1 MRRDLKEGRSLTS
14 LIELDS
20 NIDANGGNTFL
31 YVEMQAN
38 VKITLIYGRA
48 GTGKSTALAKMIQKC
63 VISGQEFV
71 VLTATHSALNNIY
84 AIVEGYIKG
93 DPNVLKEYDL
103 RSRFRTIYSFF
114 RIDYERELVAGCVRV
129 PSYVFIDE
137 FSLINKKLFKKMLYS
152 IEAKATGNVSVVLT
166 GDMLQLN
173 AIYKQK
179 QYVSFHKLHRLC
191 HLSKKIPMLM
201 VPVIEHVHLSI
212 FGLKGMMQRANK
224 KQLTVNYRNS
234 TYVGS
239 VLNAI
244 YAKDTTFD
252 YPFVDDVN
260 ECVALINSGYVFISS
275 MYKHIQNVYDAL
287 GKVWK
292 EQRND
297 ITDIDQPITF
307 RAGLKR
313 LHLFPDIEIM
323 ITTTSKIRDNDCN
336 PVYYN
341 GEYVRWTG
349 KIDIDGS
356 LTCVNTHGATV
367 NVLKEVDESLPCKPT
382 YYPVIPR
389 SLITVHK
396 AQGQT
401 IENVIVCID
410 DVFDM
415 CMLYTAITRA
425 KNDVRFYTTKGAK
438 GRGER
443 LFDSAY
449 TTEFKQLTNLLAEMN
464 GKLIADEQD
473 DIEY

>member
-1 MRRDLKEGRSLTS
+1 
-14 LIELDS
+14 
-20 NIDANGGNTFL
+20 
-31 YVEMQAN
+31 MQAN
-38 VKITLIYGRA
+38 VKLTIIYGRA
-48 GTGKSTALAKMIQKC
+48 GTGKSTTLAKMIQKC
-63 VISGQEFV
+63 VISEQEFV

-84 AIVEGYIKG
+84 AIVESYVKG

-103 RSRFRTIYSFF
+103 RSRFRTIYSYF

-152 IEAKATGNVSVVLT
+152 IESKATGNVNVVLT

-212 FGLKGMMQRANK
+212 FGLKGMMQRATK
-224 KQLTVNYRNS
+224 KQLVVNYRNS
-234 TYVGS
+234 TYVAS
-239 VLNAI
+239 VLNNI
-244 YAKDTTFD
+244 YARDTTFD

-260 ECVALINSGYVFISS
+260 ECVALINGGYVFISS

-292 EQRND
+292 EQRDNVVD
-297 ITDIDQPITF
+297 FEQAITF

-313 LHLFPDIEIM
+313 LHLFPDIEVM
-323 ITTTSKIRDNDCN
+323 ITTTSKFKDSDGN

-349 KIDIDGS
+349 RLGADDS
-356 LTCVNTHGATV
+356 LTCVNEHGITV

-389 SLITVHK
+389 ALITVHK

-401 IENVIVCID
+401 IDNVIVCID

-425 KNDVRFYTTKGAK
+425 KNDIRFYTAKGAS
-438 GRGER
+438 GRVDR
-443 LFDSAY
+443 LFASAF
-449 TTEFKQLTNLLAEMN
+449 TAEFRQLTNLLSEMN
-464 GKLIADEQD
+464 GKIVADEQ
-473 DIEY
+473 IEDV